1 MTGDQIEDF
10 VEGEAPLPV
19 RKEAVAEASKT
30 AAKAD
35 DGHTCLY
42 LNDLN
47 WVCHVNI
54 LVMANFVVVDNG
66 G

>member
-19 RKEAVAEASKT
+19 RKEAVAEATKT
-30 AAKAD
+30 GKAD

-47 WVCHVNI
+47 WVCPMII
-54 LVMANFVVVDNG
+54 LMMG
-66 G
+66 